1 MRVLFSLGLRV
12 GNEKSC
18 VRYCFC
24 RGGFRLWLAVVVVVN
39 VAGVGVGVG
48 VSVGV
53 GRFLCVSQHSIE
65 TG

>member
-1 MRVLFSLGLRV
+1 M
-12 GNEKSC
+12 
-18 VRYCFC
+18 
-24 RGGFRLWLAVVVVVN
+24 VVN